1 MTTHDAITSIVQ
13 RLAAVP
19 VGADVSLVIRHAER
33 EDIPAGT
40 FGHIRARCF
49 LDWGM
54 VSQPRKGWA
63 RLCRKEG
70 RSVSYPARYHVA
82 SRPRRRS
89 CAAQGRRLR
98 PQPIA
103 DWVMKGPFVVEPNV
117 SGPLFL
123 ELPISE
129 IARRQLQDADPQ
141 PGMRPTAEGVE
152 ILLNLTTGNLGEGG
166 RLDIFV
172 THDVILAVL
181 VASIIGPPL
190 EKVGWPG
197 YLEGLFLW
205 RSRTRLRASWR
216 GFHQTS
222 PYPLGG

>member
-40 FGHIRARCF
+40 FGHDVSLTGDGVAASERLGAALSERGAISVVSSPVPRCVQTAEAI
-49 LDWGM
+49 LRGAGSSTTATTD
-54 VSQPRKGWA
+54 
-63 RLCRKEG
+63 
-70 RSVSYPARYHVA
+70 
-82 SRPRRRS
+82 
-89 CAAQGRRLR
+89 RRLGD
-98 PQPIA
+98 P
-103 DWVMKGPFVVEPNV
+103 GPFVVEPNV

-129 IARRQLQDADPQ
+129 IARRQLQDADPH

>member
-40 FGHIRARCF
+40 FGHDVSLTGDGVAASERLGAALSERGAISVVSSPVPRCVQTAEAI
-49 LDWGM
+49 LRGAGSSTTATTD
-54 VSQPRKGWA
+54 
-63 RLCRKEG
+63 
-70 RSVSYPARYHVA
+70 
-82 SRPRRRS
+82 
-89 CAAQGRRLR
+89 RRLGD
-98 PQPIA
+98 P
-103 DWVMKGPFVVEPNV
+103 GPFVVEPNV

>member
-40 FGHIRARCF
+40 FGHDVSLTGDGVAASERLGAALSERGAISVVSSPVPRCVQTAEAI
-49 LDWGM
+49 LRGAGSSTTATTD
-54 VSQPRKGWA
+54 
-63 RLCRKEG
+63 
-70 RSVSYPARYHVA
+70 
-82 SRPRRRS
+82 
-89 CAAQGRRLR
+89 RRLGD
-98 PQPIA
+98 P
-103 DWVMKGPFVVEPNV
+103 GPFVVEPNV

-152 ILLNLTTGNLGEGG
+152 ILLNLTTGNLGEEG

-172 THDVILAVL
+172 THDAILAVL

-190 EKVGWPG
+190 EEVGWPG

-205 RSRTRLRASWR
+205 RFRTRLRASWR

>member
-19 VGADVSLVIRHAER
+19 VGADVSLVIRHAEG

-40 FGHIRARCF
+40 FGHDVSLTGDGVAASERLGAALSERGAISVVSSPVPRCVQTAEAI
-49 LDWGM
+49 LRGAGSSTTATTD
-54 VSQPRKGWA
+54 
-63 RLCRKEG
+63 
-70 RSVSYPARYHVA
+70 
-82 SRPRRRS
+82 
-89 CAAQGRRLR
+89 RRLGD
-98 PQPIA
+98 P
-103 DWVMKGPFVVEPNV
+103 GPFVVEPNV

>member
-1 MTTHDAITSIVQ
+1 MTTHAAITSIVQ

-19 VGADVSLVIRHAER
+19 VGADVSLVIRHAEG

-40 FGHIRARCF
+40 FGHDVSLTGDGVAASERLGAALSERGAISVVSSPVPRCVQTAEAI
-49 LDWGM
+49 LRGAGSSTTATTD
-54 VSQPRKGWA
+54 
-63 RLCRKEG
+63 
-70 RSVSYPARYHVA
+70 
-82 SRPRRRS
+82 
-89 CAAQGRRLR
+89 RRLGD
-98 PQPIA
+98 P
-103 DWVMKGPFVVEPNV
+103 GPFVVEPNV

-172 THDVILAVL
+172 THDVILGGPGCQYHRA
-181 VASIIGPPL
+181 ASEKGWMARLPGRAIPMAFQDQAPCFL
-190 EKVGWPG
+190 ERIPSDISV
-197 YLEGLFLW
+197 
-205 RSRTRLRASWR
+205 STRR
-216 GFHQTS
+216 
-222 PYPLGG
+222 LGR